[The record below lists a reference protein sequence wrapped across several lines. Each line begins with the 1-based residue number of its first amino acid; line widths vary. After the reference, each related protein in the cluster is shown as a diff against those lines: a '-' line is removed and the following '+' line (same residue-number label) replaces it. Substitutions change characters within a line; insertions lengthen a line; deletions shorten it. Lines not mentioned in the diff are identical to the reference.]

1 MMASTTPFCVIR
13 RSGEFLRVNSTF
25 AHLVGISMERL
36 LERYRF
42 FELLTEEACVN
53 FWELTIPLY
62 GDFSKA
68 RSLVTRTVLLRGER
82 WSCWDDDGYDAQL
95 ARPVQEVCCTL
106 SLTVRHDHF
115 HLPALVAVTL
125 IPFSA
130 STTYPATFS

>member
-36 LERYRF
+36 LGLYRF

-62 GDFSKA
+62 GDFSKT
-68 RSLVTRTVLLRGER
+68 RTLVTRTVLVRGER
-82 WSCWDDDGYDAQL
+82 WEDHGKQSAVGRPAW
-95 ARPVQEVCCTL
+95 PVQEICCTL
-106 SLTVRHDHF
+106 SLTVRHDPF
-115 HLPALVAVTL
+115 HLPALIAITL
-125 IPFSA
+125 IPFST
-130 STTYPATFS
+130 STTFS